1 MKQMTRVL
9 QSLALLVGAQ
19 LLTAN
24 LAYGAIRVW
33 TNAASDMLWSTTTN
47 WSANGK
53 PAAGDT
59 VLFTNLATTGTAGAA
74 GTVNNYVD
82 TGFTAAINNLQY
94 MNTNGYHNT
103 RITNTLTIKGTAAGS
118 TSTLTTSGNAIA
130 VGSGQ
135 SDDGAATA
143 VYATV
148 QGDSLN
154 VSNRAGYMVIRQWSA
169 TAGAHNA
176 TLDLSGL
183 NNFTA
188 TLGDIYIGYD
198 SAGTY
203 NRPSGVLILARTNTI
218 TLVDTGTDYFLGSAY
233 GANNTT
239 GISNRLGLVNYFN
252 VDNMVFGRSKCN
264 QGAYLDFNAGL
275 ANAMAKFRNVDGTN
289 RQTSWAIGDNSSLTG
304 TGSTATKG
312 FVDFTRGSV
321 DALVGTIYVARG
333 ANSTAYLGDA
343 TGALTFGAGTTNRSQ
358 LDVNAL
364 DIGLQLG
371 TTATANGTVNVQS
384 NGTLVVN
391 NDILMAQTTAGT
403 TKPATALLNING
415 GTVAVA
421 GNIADGG
428 GTSTL
433 VITNNGTLNMKPAGD
448 TVPGNISVKTL
459 ILGAGI
465 VTNYGTL
472 AATNIIV
479 RSPANAFAAY
489 SGQALAPAGVGTAG
503 TLTVN
508 TNLVLT
514 DATLK
519 LDLGSA
525 ADQIAAAGSLTL
537 NGLNVVSVN
546 PIAGF
551 TAGTFPVLTYGG
563 ALNGDVTNNLAV
575 VGVVTNSRSSFYFET
590 NTTPGTVNLQVGG
603 TASLSLTWS
612 GDGAGNLWDLKNAVT
627 WNNGTEKFYDLD
639 SVTFDDGSI
648 HPVVNLAGTL
658 IPASVTLGGSQ
669 NYTFGGSGAIS
680 CPGTL
685 TINSGGT
692 LTLLT
697 TNDFLGGTLI
707 YSGTVQLGNGAT
719 ADGTLSGGEIQNNAS
734 LIFNPV
740 TTQYVASV
748 ISQAGSITKRG
759 PGVTRLAAANT
770 FYGPVTVE
778 GGTLMAGN
786 ANAMGQ
792 LLTLNSTILVTNGG
806 TLDVAGYSMG
816 DKPITVAGAGV
827 GGAGAIVSSGATQS
841 DALRDLTMTGDTTL
855 GGTGRWDFNNPS
867 AVSTSPGL
875 RGNGFNLTKVGPNQ
889 ISLYNANTNGWFWD
903 TALGNVE
910 IQAGILS
917 FQYYVSLG
925 DPSKT
930 LTVRSNATLEFYNN
944 GTNVLSKVLAMENAC
959 VFGRCGT
966 SGSTTFSSPVTLTG
980 TNTFDTLTGM
990 TLTMS
995 GPIGGTGGLT
1005 KGIGYHPASATTSTG
1020 TGTLILGANNSF
1032 TGDLKIQTGTVILT
1046 NTASVA
1052 SATNIV
1058 MAGGTL
1064 NAGLRTDGTLTLG
1077 TGQTLK
1083 GTGTLTGLLN
1093 SPANSTVAPGT
1104 TTTAA
1109 TLTLNGNTTLR
1120 GTTAMDITKNN
1131 ATLGTDKLAV
1141 TGALDLGGTLTVTF
1155 SGNTNLTAGDK
1166 FTLFSATTGY
1176 ANSFAATNLPTLS
1189 AGLAWS
1195 NSITAANWNIEVI
1208 STVVPRPQISGC
1220 QQQGDGNFKLSFS
1233 GTAGTGYSVRASTNV
1248 AAPAGTWEVLATNV
1262 FSGSPT
1268 NYIDPNAANY
1278 PRRFYLISIP

>member
-333 ANSTAYLGDA
+333 ANSTTYLGDA

-421 GNIADGG
+421 GNIVDGG

-433 VITNNGTLNMKPAGD
+433 VVTNNGTLNLKPAGD
-448 TVPGNISVKTL
+448 TVPGNITVKTL
-459 ILGAGI
+459 ILGAGTI
-465 VTNYGTL
+465 TNYDTF

-489 SGQALAPAGVGTAG
+489 AGQALAPAGVGTVG
-503 TLTVN
+503 TLAVN
-508 TNLVLT
+508 TNFVLT

-519 LDLGSA
+519 LDIGSA

-537 NGLNVVSVN
+537 NGLNLVSVN

-551 TAGTFPVLTYGG
+551 AAGTFPVLTYGG
-563 ALNGDVTNNLAV
+563 ALNGDVTNNLV
-575 VGVVTNSRSSFYFET
+575 VGGAVTNSRSSFYFET
-590 NTTPGTVNLQVGG
+590 NTPGIVNLQVGG
-603 TASLSLTWS
+603 APFQSLTWS
-612 GDGAGNLWDLKNAVT
+612 GNGAGNVWDLKNAVM
-627 WNNGTEKFYDLD
+627 WNTGTEQFYDLD
-639 SVTFDDGSI
+639 AVTFDDASTY
-648 HPVVNLAGTL
+648 PVVNLVGTL

-669 NYTFGGSGAIS
+669 NYTFGSSGTIS

-685 TINSGGT
+685 TVNSSGT

-697 TNDFLGGTLI
+697 ANDYLGGTLI
-707 YSGTVQLGNGAT
+707 YSGAVQVGNGTT
-719 ADGTLSGGEIQNNAS
+719 ADGALSGGEIQNNAS
-734 LIFNPV
+734 LVFNPV

-770 FYGPVTVE
+770 FYGPVTIE
-778 GGTLMAGN
+778 GGTLVAGN
-786 ANAMGQ
+786 ASAMGQ
-792 LLTLNSTILVTNGG
+792 VLTLNSTILVTNGG
-806 TLDVAGYSMG
+806 TLDIAGNSMA
-816 DKPITVAGAGV
+816 DKPITVAGAGG

-855 GGTGRWDFNNPS
+855 GGTGRWDFNNPT
-867 AVSTSPGL
+867 ALTTAPGL
-875 RGNGFNLTKVGPNQ
+875 HGNGFNLTKVGPNQ
-889 ISLYNANTNGWFWD
+889 ISLYNANPNWFWD
-903 TALGNVE
+903 TALSQIDIRE
-910 IQAGILS
+910 GIMS

-925 DPSKT
+925 YAT
-930 LTVRSNATLEFYNN
+930 NVVTIRSNATLEFYNN

-959 VFGRCGT
+959 IFGRCGA
-966 SGSTTFSSPVTLTG
+966 SGSTTFDGPVTLTG
-980 TNTFDTLTGM
+980 TNTFDTLTGL
-990 TLTMS
+990 TLTMA

-1005 KGIGYHPASATTSTG
+1005 KGIGYHPASATASTG
-1020 TGTLILGANNSF
+1020 TGTLILGTNISF
-1032 TGDLKIQTGTVILT
+1032 TGDLKVQTGTVILT
-1046 NTASVA
+1046 NGASVA

-1058 MAGGTL
+1058 LAGGTL
-1064 NAGLRTDGTLTLG
+1064 NAGLRTDGTLTLA

-1083 GTGTLTGLLN
+1083 GSGTLTGKLN
-1093 SPANSTVAPGT
+1093 SPANSTVSPGT

-1120 GTTAMDITKNN
+1120 GATVMDITRTNT
-1131 ATLGTDKLAV
+1131 TLATDKLAV
-1141 TGALDLGGTLTVTF
+1141 TGSLDLGGTLTVTF
-1155 SGNTNLTAGDK
+1155 AGNTNLTAGNK

-1176 ANSFAATNLPTLS
+1176 ANSFAATNLPTLL

-1195 NSITAANWNIEVI
+1195 NSISAANWSIEVI

-1220 QQQGDGNFKLSFS
+1220 QPQGDGNYKLSFS
-1233 GTAGTGYSVRASTNV
+1233 GTAGAGYSVRASTDV
-1248 AAPAGTWEVLATNV
+1248 AAPAGTWEVLATNI

-1268 NYIDPNAANY
+1268 DYIDLTATNY
-1278 PRRFYLISIP
+1278 PKRFYLISIP